1 MARPATPRPTATY
14 REYSRRPPRPAA
26 APPWPAA
33 HGTAAARAWPEP
45 GGRPAATPRR
55 GHARAAES
63 PCGGVKGVRGAEAEA
78 ALEQVWAAIRDH
90 YPMLEYVGAIGDEWL
105 EEFRPRV
112 AAAADPWEVIE
123 ELVLRL
129 QDYHT
134 RLRRPGPQPLR
145 THPPVRLG
153 WVEDGLAV
161 LGAEPETGLLPGERI
176 LTVDGRTAAEAMAAV
191 WAHSQGSTPEAHRRS
206 ACARLVAGPPGSTLT
221 LVSARGAFTL
231 LRPQAPGPLPAVA
244 PVAFAPL
251 PGGVGLLRVRAWG
264 GGLGED
270 AFTALLDAELEKAR
284 PLPQLVV
291 DVRDNGGGA
300 DSLADACTGRF
311 LERPVVSS
319 ISFWRDPGTSHF
331 RRSVESCRPR
341 GLWRYGGRVA
351 LLINEGCASA
361 CEHFVSGMDAAGE
374 ACLVGTAT
382 NGACGWMRRIDL
394 PCGATLTCSMSF
406 PLHGGVPS
414 PLHGIEPHYRVPPRL
429 ADLAAG
435 RDAVLETA
443 LAWLASGQPL
453 PERRNSA
460 WGAAA
465 GASGPDGPRGAVA
478 PAGDGPDR
486 PWGGAA
492 AGPGAQEHRD
502 AGPPP
507 PPYGRQEQP

>member
-1 MARPATPRPTATY
+1 M
-14 REYSRRPPRPAA
+14 
-26 APPWPAA
+26 
-33 HGTAAARAWPEP
+33 RA
-45 GGRPAATPRR
+45 
-55 GHARAAES
+55 
-63 PCGGVKGVRGAEAEA
+63 AEAEA

-112 AAAADPWEVIE
+112 AAAADPWDVIE

-134 RLRRPGPQPLR
+134 RLRRPGPQPVR
-145 THPPVRLG
+145 THPPVLLG
-153 WVEDGLAV
+153 WVEDGLAI
-161 LGAEPETGLLPGERI
+161 LGAEPETGLLPGERV
-176 LTVDGRTAAEAMAAV
+176 LAVDGQPAAEALAAV
-191 WAHSQGSTPEAHRRS
+191 WARSQGSTPEAHRRS
-206 ACARLVAGPPGSTLT
+206 ACARLLAGPPGSTLT
-221 LVSARGAFTL
+221 LVTARGAFA
-231 LRPQAPGPLPAVA
+231 LRRPHAAGHLPPTASPP
-244 PVAFAPL
+244 PVAFAQL
-251 PGGVGLLRVRAWG
+251 PGGVGLLRVRALG
-264 GGLGED
+264 GGLGEE
-270 AFTALLDAELEKAR
+270 AFTTLLDAELEKAR

-319 ISFWRDPGTSHF
+319 ISFWRDPGTNDF
-331 RRSVESCRPR
+331 RRTVEYCRPR

-351 LLINEGCASA
+351 VLINEGCASA
-361 CEHFVSGMDAAGE
+361 CEHFVSGMDAAGQ

-382 NGACGWMRRIDL
+382 NGACGWMRRVDL

-443 LAWLASGQPL
+443 LAWLASGLPL
-453 PERRNSA
+453 PERRNST
-460 WGAAA
+460 WGAVSGAA
-465 GASGPDGPRGAVA
+465 GLEAGGGAVA
-478 PAGDGPDR
+478 ASSDWPQR

-492 AGPGAQEHRD
+492 GGAGAPQRQE

-507 PPYGRQEQP
+507 PRDGRQEQP